1 MFGSEDTN
9 EKTARGEYVE
19 DRTNGMCSCYNL
31 SERGWLAAVE
41 RPFMAGTYTWTGFD
55 YRGEPNPYGWPDVSN
70 NTGLLDL
77 CGFRK
82 DKGYYFQ
89 SCWSDIPMVHLM
101 PHWNW
106 PGKEGQNIR
115 VLAFSNAR
123 QVELFLNGRSL
134 GTKDMPH
141 DSHVEWE
148 VPYQPGRLL
157 AKANTNGKTVATD
170 VVETTGA
177 PTRIQLSPQR
187 TTLDADGEDAV
198 VVPVSILDDKGRL
211 VPDAANRVTFQLNC
225 GARILGVS
233 NGNPADHDTDRAEQR
248 NAFHG
253 HCIVV
258 LQAGSEPGSFE
269 LTAASPGLGSG
280 RASFKVR

>member
-1 MFGSEDTN
+1 
-9 EKTARGEYVE
+9 
-19 DRTNGMCSCYNL
+19 
-31 SERGWLAAVE
+31 
-41 RPFMAGTYTWTGFD
+41 
-55 YRGEPNPYGWPDVSN
+55 
-70 NTGLLDL
+70 
-77 CGFRK
+77 
-82 DKGYYFQ
+82 
-89 SCWSDIPMVHLM
+89 
-101 PHWNW
+101 
-106 PGKEGQNIR
+106 
-115 VLAFSNAR
+115 
-123 QVELFLNGRSL
+123 
-134 GTKDMPH
+134 MPH

-157 AKANTNGKTVATD
+157 AKAYTNGKTVATD

-177 PTRIQLSPQR
+177 PTRIQLSPER

-211 VPDAANRVTFQLNC
+211 VPDAANRVTFQLNG